1 MLGEDQA
8 AMVVPGLIGCSENS
22 TIGKQIGDQA
32 NSQVLLDKLT
42 LYSHWAKVE
51 TRIGGLAPWHY
62 NDYLFDPDCGK
73 PKCPGQE
80 RACDFKFGASH
91 YPAVVSRLQ
100 EIGRKI
106 VLRP

>member
-1 MLGEDQA
+1 MI
-8 AMVVPGLIGCSENS
+8 VPGLIGCSEDS
-22 TIGKQIGDQA
+22 IIGKQIGDQA

-42 LYSHWAKVE
+42 LYSHWAKAE

-62 NDYLFDPDCGK
+62 DDYLVDPDCGK
-73 PKCPGQE
+73 PKCPGPE

-106 VLRP
+106 VLGP